1 MLSYPGE
8 EEGLGPGGRGRVT
21 KRTTPCSY
29 MNWIVIYSVDSEN
42 YMSSMCM
49 KENNDAKVPNSPYY

>member
-1 MLSYPGE
+1 MLSYPGG

-21 KRTTPCSY
+21 KPQLHEL
-29 MNWIVIYSVDSEN
+29 DSEN

-49 KENNDAKVPNSPYY
+49 KENNDAKSAK